1 MKRRDFLKSVSA
13 LAASTAVTAPAVFST
28 AKAQSRQETL
38 LIVSKAALTISTFT
52 VSAPTCRNTKCRGI
66 ATTASSVTR

>member
-13 LAASTAVTAPAVFST
+13 LAGSTAVPAPVVFSS

-38 LIVSKAALTISTFT
+38 LIVSVVPLAVWVCDLYGWIRSIK
-52 VSAPTCRNTKCRGI
+52 P
-66 ATTASSVTR
+66 